1 MVEVNNISA
10 KSTLKLV
17 RISGTVLKALID
29 SIKLINRERRAK
41 TVIHWNNLVSNRHDL
56 AKHIIWLISQTNVVA
71 IRLTHLLSTISAYK
85 KRHSKRNLRLHVHI
99 THKITTGKQVEDLVV
114 SAHLYVCLDNNRII
128 CLKNWINKLMEG
140 NWLLVVIT
148 IREVF
153 SLKNTSN
160 GELAHKTK
168 HGLKVHRLNP
178 VTVMN
183 NGSSFWIKN
192 LHCLVD
198 VGLCVGIYLLCSE
211 RRTGRVTS
219 RRVANQC
226 GATTNN

>member
-1 MVEVNNISA
+1 MIKVNNISA

-17 RISGTVLKALID
+17 RISSTVLKALID
-29 SIKLINRERRAK
+29 CIKLINRERRAK

-71 IRLTHLLSTISAYK
+71 IRLTHLLSAISTYK
-85 KRHSKRNLRLHVHI
+85 KRHGKRNLRLHVHI
-99 THKITTGKQVEDLVV
+99 THKVTASKQVENLVV
-114 SAHLYVCLDNNRII
+114 SAHLYICLNNNRII
-128 CLKNWINKLMEG
+128 CLKNWINKFMES

-192 LHCLVD
+192 LHCLVNI
-198 VGLCVGIYLLCSE
+198 GLCVGIYLLCSK
-211 RRTGRVTS
+211 RRTGRIST
-219 RRVANQC
+219 RRVTNQR